1 METVS
6 ERAYMSWSLEIPKL
20 RTWSA
25 NSAHAGIHRF
35 VRIKRAKEQR
45 EAVMWEWKARRGW
58 EPVEFPLA
66 VTITRISPGKLDDDN
81 LSGGL
86 KSVRDGVTDC
96 LIRLTER
103 DVQPIKDDRDPRI
116 VWDYDQVSHGRGEYA
131 VQIRLEGLDL
141 TADLQELGERK
152 QRLTL
157 KLREQ
162 VRRANR

>member
-1 METVS
+1 
-6 ERAYMSWSLEIPKL
+6 MSWSLEIPKL
-20 RTWSA
+20 RTYSA
-25 NSAHAGIHRF
+25 NAAHVGISGF
-35 VRIKRAKEQR
+35 VRSKRAKEQR
-45 EAVMWEWKARRGW
+45 EAVMWEWKIRRGW

-66 VTITRISPGKLDDDN
+66 VTITRISPGTLDKDN

-103 DVQPIKDDRDPRI
+103 DTQPVKDDRDPRI
-116 VWDYDQVSHGRGEYA
+116 VWAYDQVKRGREYG
-131 VQIRLEGLDL
+131 VMIKVEGLDL

-152 QRLTL
+152 QLLTL
-157 KLREQ
+157 ELREQ